1 MTELST
7 ILVVD
12 DEPRSQESLRRT
24 LEEEFRILTASGA
37 AEALAIMADERVHIV
52 LTDQRM
58 PGMSGVVFLR
68 QVRETWPD
76 TVRIIISGYT
86 DSEDIIAG
94 INEAG
99 IYQYLLKPWHPD
111 QLLLTLRRAA
121 ELQRLQMENHRL
133 TLELR
138 TAEPYLREKVG
149 ANRKRLRQAF
159 DLSNIVRAANSPLQ
173 AVCEMVE
180 RAAHY
185 DVPILL
191 EGESGTG
198 KELLARAVHY
208 AGARAEQP
216 FVVENCG
223 ALPDTLLESELF
235 GHKKGAYTGAS
246 EDRIGLFQQAHGGT
260 LFLDEI
266 GETSAAFQVK
276 LLRVLQEG
284 EFRPLGSN
292 RTVSVDVRVVA
303 ATNRHLE
310 HEVKA
315 GRFREDLYYRL
326 ATVPIRV
333 PALRERPMD
342 IPELARSIL
351 AKVSTSLGRRVD
363 GFAPE
368 VLECMMAYAW
378 PGNVRELQ
386 NEIQRMLVLSDRPL
400 LDLSVLAQPIRQQ
413 SALAPGGS
421 IAADAETAPCRL
433 DVHEA
438 RLLSDALRKHAG
450 NLTHAANELGLSRLG
465 LRNKLRRLG
474 VSVPVRGRGRPARAA
489 EEGDG

>member
-1 MTELST
+1 M
-7 ILVVD
+7 LVVD
-12 DEPRSQESLRRT
+12 DEPRSQEALRRT
-24 LEEEFRILTASGA
+24 LEEDFEILTASGA
-37 AEALAIMADERVHIV
+37 AEALDLMADHRIHVV
-52 LTDQRM
+52 LSDQRM
-58 PGMSGVVFLR
+58 PGMSGVAFLR
-68 QVRETWPD
+68 QVREAWPD

-121 ELQRLQMENHRL
+121 ELQRLQTEHHRL

-138 TAEPYLREKVG
+138 AAEPYVRDRVG
-149 ANRKRLRQAF
+149 ASRQRLRQAF
-159 DLSNIVRAANSPLQ
+159 DLGNIVRSPASPMQ
-173 AVCEMVE
+173 AVCEMVA

-208 AGARAEQP
+208 AGGRADKP

-223 ALPDTLLESELF
+223 ALPDNLLESELF
-235 GHKKGAYTGAS
+235 GHKKGAYTGAA

-292 RTVSVDVRVVA
+292 RTVSVDVRIVA
-303 ATNRHLE
+303 ATNRDLAA
-310 HEVKA
+310 EVKA

-333 PALRERPMD
+333 PALRERAMD
-342 IPELARSIL
+342 IPELARAIL
-351 AKVSTSLGRRVD
+351 VRSSTALGRRVD

-368 VLECMMAYAW
+368 VMRCLAAYAW

-386 NEIQRMLVLSDRPL
+386 NEIQRMLVLSDRAV
-400 LDLSVLAQPIRQQ
+400 LDLDVLAGHIRQL
-413 SALAPGGS
+413 SSLAPNPEADTGG
-421 IAADAETAPCRL
+421 RL
-433 DVHEA
+433 DAQEA
-438 RLLSDALRKHAG
+438 RVLSETLRRHAG
-450 NLTHAANELGLSRLG
+450 NLTHAASELGLSRLG

-474 VSVPVRGRGRPARAA
+474 VSVPVRGRGRPARIAA
-489 EEGDG
+489 DDDV